1 MAHFIEVAECKNAGK
16 MSQKTFLDVDCEP
29 VFTWRKVL
37 DANGQKKDLALITNG
52 IEHLESTCVCSIQ
65 DTDGKYVVIP
75 MPAAIQLLL
84 DKDYAGAI
92 KKYRKP
98 NVLDCVGDSKLQHP
112 VDVLDMMD

>member
-1 MAHFIEVAECKNAGK
+1 MAHFIEVAECKNAGE

-29 VFTWRKVL
+29 VFTWRKDL
-37 DANGQKKDLALITNG
+37 DANGQKKDLALIVNG
-52 IEHLESTCVCSIQ
+52 IEHFESTCVCSLK
-65 DTDGKYVVIP
+65 DTDGRYVEIP

-98 NVLDCVGDSKLQHP
+98 
-112 VDVLDMMD
+112 DVLDLLAKTKGK